1 MPNHPSCYLRSFYIN
16 SPIGSMV
23 IKSCTRGLHAISQSD
38 TIDDSNFAEVKG
50 LVSTLQMP
58 KLCPVLTTDKFQ
70 SRVWVM
76 LAQQVG
82 PGKTIS
88 YKELAEVA
96 NNPGAARAVGS
107 AMSANPFQIVV
118 PCHRVLPSSGKLGKY
133 AFGKKNKVKAWLLH
147 HEGVSVL
154 N

>member
-50 LVSTLQMP
+50 KCPTVKHDMDPKKLEVSHPIISDCVHWLSLYFIDPSLVSTLQMP

-96 NNPGAARAVGS
+96 NNPD
-107 AMSANPFQIVV
+107 
-118 PCHRVLPSSGKLGKY
+118 RVSMNEAL
-133 AFGKKNKVKAWLLH
+133 
-147 HEGVSVL
+147 ED
-154 N
+154 